1 MAVPWIGQDG
11 ADLMASLY
19 HLGQFPLALND
30 TLVALIPKR
39 VNAFVPQDYRSISLV
54 NVIYILTVR
63 W

>member
-1 MAVPWIGQDG
+1 VPWIGQDG

-39 VNAFVPQDYRSISLV
+39 VNAFVPQD
-54 NVIYILTVR
+54 
-63 W
+63 